1 MPPKKTTAA
10 TGRATIKHVAV
21 EAGVSKSTVSLVLQ
35 DSPLIKPDTAAKVRA
50 AAEKLGY
57 VYNRQA
63 ADLRRKTSNI
73 VGVVINDLGNPFFS
87 ELLVGME
94 RRLVDAGYICLIAHT
109 DERLDVQDKVLASMR
124 EHRAA
129 GLILCPAIDTPE
141 SLRTA
146 VAGWGIPLV
155 VVVRAL
161 GRSGYDFV
169 GSDYEGGV
177 QQATEHLIGQGHERI
192 AFLGRVGVGQAYE
205 QRRAGF
211 DRAMKHHHLPVA
223 PDWIVDVAP
232 TRAGGYDGMQK
243 VLSLEARPSAAV
255 CYNDA
260 VAFGALSALG
270 ERGLKAGEDFSVIGF
285 DGVGAAAY
293 SNPPLTTMETNPELI
308 GATAADVLLQRIADP
323 RRAPVRRI
331 EKTRLIVRQSSGAVP
346 RESKRRLVKTAA
358 SSRRPRRRVL
368 PKAEGPP
375 ADT

>member
-1 MPPKKTTAA
+1 MPPKKTNPT
-10 TGRATIKHVAV
+10 TGRATIKDVAR

-35 DSPLIKPDTAAKVRA
+35 DSPLIKADTAAKVRS

-63 ADLRRKTSNI
+63 ADLRGKSSNI

-109 DERLDVQDKVLASMR
+109 NERLDVQQKVLASMR

-141 SLRTA
+141 SLRTT
-146 VAGWGIPLV
+146 VAEWGIPLV

-161 GRSGYDFV
+161 GKSGYDFV

-177 QQATEHLIGQGHERI
+177 RQATEHLIAQGHERI
-192 AFLGRVGVGQAYE
+192 AFLGRVGVGQAYS

-211 DRAMKHHHLPVA
+211 NRAMKDHGLPVA

-232 TRAGGYDGMQK
+232 TRAGGYEGMHK
-243 VLSLEARPSAAV
+243 VLALATPPSAAV

-270 ERGLKAGEDFSVIGF
+270 ERGLKVGEDFSVIGF
-285 DGVGAAAY
+285 DGVSAAEY
-293 SNPPLTTMETNPELI
+293 SNPPLTTMETEPEQV
-308 GATAADVLLQRIADP
+308 GATAAGVLLQRIADP
-323 RRAPVRRI
+323 RSAPVRRI
-331 EKTRLIVRQSSGAVP
+331 GKTRLVVRQSSGQGP
-346 RESKRRLVKTAA
+346 SKKMPASVKAPVSARRKIAI
-358 SSRRPRRRVL
+358 
-368 PKAEGPP
+368 G
-375 ADT
+375 